1 MQFGALPA
9 SLPAGS
15 TPAPGSSIL
24 VDTSAW
30 CAQCHTRYLARS
42 GRTVPPASEASRA
55 DSGDAIYTF
64 RHTSAGWGISS
75 STGAVS
81 FNNRAC
87 ITCHATHGS
96 NSQMTG
102 TYSSNV
108 EWPDGGGVYTQNPT
122 DPQRAS
128 MLKMDNRGMCRK
140 CHSSVQ

>member
-1 MQFGALPA
+1 
-9 SLPAGS
+9 
-15 TPAPGSSIL
+15 
-24 VDTSAW
+24 V
-30 CAQCHTRYLARS
+30 
-42 GRTVPPASEASRA
+42 
-55 DSGDAIYTF
+55 IYTF
-64 RHTSAGWGISS
+64 RHSSAGWGNSS
-75 STGAVS
+75 AVPAVAS

-102 TYSSNV
+102 TYSSTV
-108 EWPDGGGVYTQNPT
+108 EWPNGAGVYTPNPT